1 MTIFSLRRRIAARLV
16 MGAESN
22 MDGAKVRIDITLT
35 GRVQGVAFRW
45 YTQKKA
51 LSLGLTGWVRNQAD
65 GSVRIVAEG
74 PRTDLETFC
83 DWAARGPDHA
93 RVDRRE
99 FAWSEAAGNFDDFLI
114 TG

>member
-1 MTIFSLRRRIAARLV
+1 VAPRLAMKVDPFMEHVTARV
-16 MGAESN
+16 
-22 MDGAKVRIDITLT
+22 DLT
-35 GRVQGVAFRW
+35 VHGRVQGVAFRW

-51 LSLGLTGWVRNQAD
+51 LTLGLTGWVRNQPD

-74 PRTDLETFC
+74 PRGDLEVFC

-93 RVDRRE
+93 RVDRLE
-99 FAWSEAAGNFDDFLI
+99 TAWSHSAGNFEDFLI

>member
-1 MTIFSLRRRIAARLV
+1 MRVETHMENS
-16 MGAESN
+16 
-22 MDGAKVRIDITLT
+22 KVRIDITVQ

-51 LSLGLTGWVRNQAD
+51 LSLGLTGWVRNQPD

-74 PRTDLETFC
+74 PRPDLETFC
-83 DWAARGPDHA
+83 DWAARGPDRA
-93 RVDRRE
+93 RVTRQDK
-99 FAWSEAAGNFDDFLI
+99 AWSQAMGKFEDFLI

>member
-1 MTIFSLRRRIAARLV
+1 MDRQQVRL
-16 MGAESN
+16 
-22 MDGAKVRIDITLT
+22 DITVT
-35 GRVQGVAFRW
+35 GQVQGVAFRW

-74 PRTDLETFC
+74 PRPDLETFF
-83 DWAARGPDHA
+83 DWAAAGPDHA

-99 FAWSEAAGNFDDFLI
+99 YAWSEAAGNFDDFLI

>member
-1 MTIFSLRRRIAARLV
+1 MERK
-16 MGAESN
+16 
-22 MDGAKVRIDITLT
+22 KVRLDITVT

-74 PRTDLETFC
+74 PRLDLETFF
-83 DWAARGPDHA
+83 DWAAAGPDHA

-99 FAWSEAAGNFDDFLI
+99 YAWSEAAGNFDDFLI

>member
-1 MTIFSLRRRIAARLV
+1 
-16 MGAESN
+16 MGAETD
-22 MDGAKVRIDITLT
+22 MDLRNVRMDITVT

-51 LSLGLTGWVRNQAD
+51 LSLGLTGWVQEPGRRLGA
-65 GSVRIVAEG
+65 GSWPKG
-74 PRTDLETFC
+74 PGRTWKPFC

-99 FAWSEAAGNFDDFLI
+99 YSWSEAAGNFDDFLI

>member
-1 MTIFSLRRRIAARLV
+1 MENL
-16 MGAESN
+16 
-22 MDGAKVRIDITLT
+22 KVRLDITVQ

-51 LSLGLTGWVRNQAD
+51 LSLGLTGWVRNQPD

-74 PRTDLETFC
+74 PRPDLEAFC
-83 DWAARGPDHA
+83 DWAVRGPDHA
-93 RVDRRE
+93 RVDHQVI
-99 FAWSEAAGNFDDFLI
+99 AWSDAAGKFEDFLI

>member
-1 MTIFSLRRRIAARLV
+1 
-16 MGAESN
+16 MGAEPS
-22 MDGAKVRIDITLT
+22 MDRTKVRLDITVT

-45 YTQKKA
+45 YTQKRA

-65 GSVRIVAEG
+65 GSVRMVAEG
-74 PRTDLETFC
+74 PRCDLETFL
-83 DWAARGPDHA
+83 DWAAGGPDHA

-99 FAWSEAAGNFDDFLI
+99 FAWSEAANSFDDFLI

>member
-1 MTIFSLRRRIAARLV
+1 
-16 MGAESN
+16 
-22 MDGAKVRIDITLT
+22 MDLKKVRLDITVT

-65 GSVRIVAEG
+65 GSVRMVAEG
-74 PRTDLETFC
+74 PRPDLEIFL
-83 DWAARGPDHA
+83 DWAAVGPDHA
-93 RVDRRE
+93 RVDHRE
-99 FAWSEAAGNFDDFLI
+99 YAWSEAADKFDDFLI

>member
-1 MTIFSLRRRIAARLV
+1 MEHT
-16 MGAESN
+16 
-22 MDGAKVRIDITLT
+22 KVRIDITVS

-45 YTQKKA
+45 YTQKMA

-74 PRTDLETFC
+74 PRPDLETFC

-99 FAWSEAAGNFDDFLI
+99 FSWSEAAGNFDDFLI